1 MDKKI
6 VIFTS
11 SELRHDAFRIFLSNE
26 KGIKILKSFS
36 EEGKRLNK
44 KLEKENNKETPNQIK
59 HLNTR
64 YECEKEF
71 YSNKI
76 QFLKDKSNNEK
87 CYTGYTSSS
96 DCLNKINNLNPDIII
111 VYGSSLIKG
120 QILQQYKNRILN
132 VHLGLSPYYTG
143 SGTNF
148 FPFVENEPEYAGAT
162 FMFLDEGIDT
172 GQIIHQIRP
181 RIFQNDNIHQIG
193 TRLIFD
199 MFKIYLQ
206 IILNFEKIE
215 KINPINVQ
223 NKRLVFKIKDFTP
236 ETLERL
242 NKNFESGMISEYLK
256 NKTERDKQVPILKQK
271 WINEL
276 F

>member
-1 MDKKI
+1 M
-6 VIFTS
+6 
-11 SELRHDAFRIFLSNE
+11 
-26 KGIKILKSFS
+26 
-36 EEGKRLNK
+36 
-44 KLEKENNKETPNQIK
+44 
-59 HLNTR
+59 
-64 YECEKEF
+64 
-71 YSNKI
+71 
-76 QFLKDKSNNEK
+76 
-87 CYTGYTSSS
+87 
-96 DCLNKINNLNPDIII
+96 
-111 VYGSSLIKG
+111 
-120 QILQQYKNRILN
+120 N

-172 GQIIHQIRP
+172 GQIIHQVRP
-181 RIFQNDNIHQIG
+181 RILQNDNIHQIG

-199 MFKIYLQ
+199 MFKIYIQ

-215 KINPINVQ
+215 KINPTNNQ

-242 NKNFESGMISEYLK
+242 NKNFKTGMISEYLK
-256 NKTERDKQVPILKQK
+256 NKTERDKQVPIQKQK